1 MTTSTALG
9 RAAACLEHFAIG
21 LCLTLVAS
29 AFLYAADAQISAA
42 ADAPPAPASAQV

>member
-21 LCLTLVAS
+21 LCLTLVAA
-29 AFLYAADAQISAA
+29 AFFYAADAQFSAA
-42 ADAPPAPASAQV
+42 ADAPPAPVAAQT